1 MLVFSPNG
9 QKSII
14 GVIRPD
20 NHAERIDCTIF
31 TLDEYHEI
39 TKNLKLAVRRSKR
52 EDSNV
57 KYGFSSDYAVR
68 YYIAVLAVTPLNP
81 NLT

>member
-39 TKNLKLAVRRSKR
+39 TKNLKLAVGRSKVKIAM
-52 EDSNV
+52 SNMD
-57 KYGFSSDYAVR
+57 FRLITLFRIISQFWR
-68 YYIAVLAVTPLNP
+68 
-81 NLT
+81 